1 MPEIRKVV
9 FYALLAAFGFG
20 FGLAACENTIRGA
33 GRDIQETGEAV
44 EDTVEGN
51 P

>member
-1 MPEIRKVV
+1 MATIRRPLFLVL
-9 FYALLAAFGFG
+9 LLAAGI
-20 FGLAACENTIRGA
+20 GLAACENTIRGA
-33 GRDIQETGEAV
+33 GRDMQETGAAV

>member
-1 MPEIRKVV
+1 MSCTRPL
-9 FYALLAAFGFG
+9 FLLAVATLVV
-20 FGLAACENTIRGA
+20 GLAACENTIRGA
-33 GRDIQETGEAV
+33 GRDAQQTGQAI